1 MKIDNPSRDRRG
13 PFYRMNVKGVF
24 PSETFV
30 FQVEE
35 PRVLSKAELER
46 KEAEHRKK
54 QVAMAKVRVNLNILK
69 TDLQDAIQNQDF
81 IRSGHLQKKTLFSF
95 ESNHQNI
102 YKL

>member
-1 MKIDNPSRDRRG
+1 MKIDNPLRDRRA
-13 PFYRMNVKGVF
+13 PTTIIKENECNKVQVLKCVF
-24 PSETFV
+24 PYETFD

-81 IRSGHLQKKTLFSF
+81 LRSGH
-95 ESNHQNI
+95 
-102 YKL
+102 

>member
-1 MKIDNPSRDRRG
+1 
-13 PFYRMNVKGVF
+13 MNVIKYVQVYKGVF
-24 PSETFV
+24 PYETFV

-81 IRSGHLQKKTLFSF
+81 LRSGH
-95 ESNHQNI
+95 
-102 YKL
+102 